1 MATRQSHSSSE
12 GIVAATPIGGSE
24 TREQDLTP
32 PATRRSTE
40 PGAARADRG
49 DSGAGTSGVVDR
61 ARQKGEQ
68 TAEQAREKTS
78 QVVDQAQEKASHV
91 ADQIRATVSP
101 AVGQAQDK
109 AGQVVGSAGET
120 ARGAGSSIV
129 ETIKQNP
136 VPAALMGLSLGWL
149 YMNRPSA
156 GRPRSRAEVRAP
168 SQGRSTVGKAV
179 GRTQEETAGQLA
191 GQAQYTVGQ
200 LADRVQ
206 GQASR
211 ARAQFRRILDENPL
225 AIGGTTVALGV
236 AVGLALPETRR
247 EDQFLGQARDSL
259 VHQARATAQDTQQK
273 VQRVV
278 EEATTAAQ
286 KEAQEQQL
294 TGR

>member
-1 MATRQSHSSSE
+1 MATRQSHSSGE
-12 GIVAATPIGGSE
+12 EIGAATPIGGSE
-24 TREQDLTP
+24 TREQDLTS

-129 ETIKQNP
+129 EAIKQNP
-136 VPAALMGLSLGWL
+136 VPAALLGLSLGWL

-156 GRPRSRAEVRAP
+156 GRTLSRAAGMAP
-168 SQGRSTVGKAV
+168 SQGRGTVGAAV
-179 GRTQEETAGQLA
+179 GRTQETAGQLA

-200 LADRVQ
+200 IADRVQ
-206 GQASR
+206 GQARR
-211 ARAQFRRILDENPL
+211 ARGQFQRTLYENPL

-236 AVGLALPETRR
+236 AVGLALPETRQ
-247 EDQFLGQARDSL
+247 EDQFMGQARDSL
-259 VHQARATAQDTQQK
+259 MQQAQATARDTQQK

>member
-12 GIVAATPIGGSE
+12 EIVAATPIGGSE

-32 PATRRSTE
+32 PATRRRGTGR
-40 PGAARADRG
+40 GAARADRG
-49 DSGAGTSGVVDR
+49 GSGTGTGGGVDR
-61 ARQKGEQ
+61 ARQKGGQ
-68 TAEQAREKTS
+68 TADQAREKTS

-129 ETIKQNP
+129 EAIKQNP
-136 VPAALMGLSLGWL
+136 VPAALLGLSLGWL

-156 GRPRSRAEVRAP
+156 GRTLSRAAGRAP
-168 SQGRSTVGKAV
+168 SQGRGTVGAAV
-179 GRTQEETAGQLA
+179 GRTQETAGQLA

-200 LADRVQ
+200 IADRVQ
-206 GQASR
+206 GQARR
-211 ARAQFRRILDENPL
+211 ARGQFQRTLYENPL

-236 AVGLALPETRR
+236 AVGLALPETRQ
-247 EDQFLGQARDSL
+247 EDQFMGQARDSL
-259 VHQARATAQDTQQK
+259 MQQAQATARDTQQK